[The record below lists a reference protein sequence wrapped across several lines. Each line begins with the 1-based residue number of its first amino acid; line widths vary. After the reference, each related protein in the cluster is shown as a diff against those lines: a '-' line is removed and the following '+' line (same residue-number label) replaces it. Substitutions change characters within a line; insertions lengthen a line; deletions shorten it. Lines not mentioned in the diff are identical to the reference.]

1 LIELNIVVDIVLI
14 VLLIFEPSYQPWK
27 YVFLQHIDLVRY
39 PNLHQLQ
46 GQFPPRFHGL
56 HSLRHHQQGNP
67 AMSVS
72 DERVERA
79 TNAYLLRQGISLKD
93 FGKKAKDDILIN
105 MRAALEADAPALEAA
120 RVEGLREG
128 LTMAREIASG
138 QFGWEISIWRDM
150 TKKDMTRLMA
160 EAIVAAIDVRLA
172 SLAEGT

>member
-1 LIELNIVVDIVLI
+1 
-14 VLLIFEPSYQPWK
+14 
-27 YVFLQHIDLVRY
+27 
-39 PNLHQLQ
+39 
-46 GQFPPRFHGL
+46 
-56 HSLRHHQQGNP
+56 
-67 AMSVS
+67 MSVS